1 MIHKFWWRHIQLFLV
16 GTLIV
21 ALLQSCHHPLH
32 LRSQVQSSE
41 MMPSGCHT
49 MRHEFGE
56 TCIPPHPQR
65 IITMEHDSLEVLVAL
80 GLKPIAS
87 AIPDRTGSK
96 TLLVQDKIGTIVN
109 LGRES
114 QPNLERMIQLKP
126 DLILG
131 MSISPQMYSLLS
143 RIAPTVSI
151 KYTHT
156 DWKKTFQQIAA
167 IVDRRS
173 TADEV
178 LLAYQNRLETV
189 RSQVLQNNGQWTLCV
204 MRFYTT
210 TQFNQF
216 FTQNSFAVSV
226 LDELGVVTIPDH
238 QRQQRQIPNTDWG
251 YFSTSLEQIDLL
263 EADYMFVAIDP
274 GADFSFELYK
284 NSPLWQTLNV
294 VKQNNVYIVDSG
306 HWVFG
311 NILSANAI
319 LDDIIRYLLKE
330 NPS

>member
-1 MIHKFWWRHIQLFLV
+1 MIRKSWWRRIRLFWV

-21 ALLQSCHHPLH
+21 ALLQSCNLPLH
-32 LRSQVQSSE
+32 LQSQVKSSE
-41 MMPSGCHT
+41 VTGFVCRT
-49 MRHEFGE
+49 VRHEFGE
-56 TCIPPHPQR
+56 TCIPPQPQR
-65 IITMEHDSLEVLVAL
+65 VIAMDDNSLEVLVAL

-87 AIPDRTGSK
+87 TIPNRTGSK
-96 TLLVQDKIGTIVN
+96 TLLLRDKIGEMVN

-114 QPNLERMIQLKP
+114 QPNLERIIQLKP

-131 MSISPQMYSLLS
+131 MSISPQIYSLLS
-143 RIAPTVSI
+143 RIAPTVSVE
-151 KYTHT
+151 YDHT
-156 DWKKTFQQIAA
+156 GWKKTFQQIAA
-167 IVDRRS
+167 IVDRRT

-178 LLAYQNRLETV
+178 LSAYQNRLETV
-189 RSQVLQNNGQWTLCV
+189 RSQVLQHNGQQTLCV

-210 TQFNQF
+210 IQFNQF

-226 LDELGVVTIPDH
+226 LDELSVVTIPGQ
-238 QRQQRQIPNTDWG
+238 QRQQRQVPNTDWG
-251 YFSTSLEQIDLL
+251 YFNTSLEQIDLL
-263 EADYMFVAIDP
+263 EADFMFVAIDP
-274 GADFSFELYK
+274 GAEFSFESYK

-294 VKQNNVYIVDSG
+294 VKQNKVYIVDSG

-319 LDDIIRYLLKE
+319 LDDIAKHLLQK